1 MFRNDKGDVRRHLP
15 VRRYVEEQEEVNR
28 GRESEWAPISVLCKV
43 IRRISVDYSDSA
55 ISADLSVL
63 TISKSSASSL
73 AETLT
78 PDELA

>member
-1 MFRNDKGDVRRHLP
+1 MVFVLQINRLRAVIQWF
-15 VRRYVEEQEEVNR
+15 VQIVNA
-28 GRESEWAPISVLCKV
+28 GKAPTNAGKF
-43 IRRISVDYSDSA
+43 SVDYSDSA
-55 ISADLSVL
+55 ISADLSVP

>member
-1 MFRNDKGDVRRHLP
+1 MIFAQQINGLRAVIQRCLRIVNADK
-15 VRRYVEEQEEVNR
+15 
-28 GRESEWAPISVLCKV
+28 APTNAGKF
-43 IRRISVDYSDSA
+43 SVDYSDSA

-63 TISKSSASSL
+63 TIAKSSASSL